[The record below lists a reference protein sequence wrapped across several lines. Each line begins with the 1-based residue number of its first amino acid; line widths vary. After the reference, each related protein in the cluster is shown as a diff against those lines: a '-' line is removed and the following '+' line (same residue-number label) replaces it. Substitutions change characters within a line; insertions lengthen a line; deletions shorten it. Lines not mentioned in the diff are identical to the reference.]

1 MANTLDVPIACSNIG
16 SGGNMSCC
24 YTNDQSNPICESL
37 FPPEGSFLENG
48 CLNGNCVNNCDPRKL
63 YNSALQHNGTGNGKM
78 PILKY
83 MACANIPSIA
93 SYVNQGVLSPNITE
107 SIQKFI
113 FPHTTEDSL
122 QDVTSAVTDCISSTC
137 RASRNSTFCYTD
149 YCSPVKL
156 LRNNTSPNLEAINTC
171 LNTLCDNT
179 VKALPWADADVIG
192 IGVGDFDLACN
203 YKITDQNSFQV
214 FSSYV
219 MQCIFIV
226 ILWLGFFGFA
236 IYQHKRSEPERPSK
250 LEKHYKSWIDLL
262 LEFHKSQCFFSA
274 TLMIASLN
282 YGIYKVDMLVTFLLT
297 PLATNSVLP
306 VVFAYL
312 LLLYYR
318 QSSTGVTLLTISV
331 YALST
336 LVYWSLYW
344 RVIPLGDSIGAFDI
358 YQNFRF
364 KLSALPACGGYS
376 GLSVCPNNEYTRKG
390 LFDASDA
397 SRRIKFLTPLI
408 WTYSTLILFAL
419 LAYQL
424 YRWRSK
430 RAPNTDSPVWH
441 RAFWFTTIIFLAAI
455 GMQLNVLSISTEL
468 NMINPGGWTFG
479 QIVAVT
485 VWIPPLLEYIYS
497 EMSE

>member
-1 MANTLDVPIACSNIG
+1 MANTLDVPIACSDIG
-16 SGGNMSCC
+16 SGGKMSCC
-24 YTNDQSNPICESL
+24 YTNDQSNPICEKL

-48 CLNGNCVNNCDPRKL
+48 CLTGNCMNNCDPRQL
-63 YNSALQHNGTGNGKM
+63 YNSTLQQLGIGNGKM

-83 MACANIPSIA
+83 GACANIPSIA
-93 SYVNQGVLSPNITE
+93 SYANQGMLSPNITK

-122 QDVTSAVTDCISSTC
+122 QYVTSAVTDCISSTC
-137 RASRNSTFCYTD
+137 RESRNSTFCYTD

-156 LRNNTSPNLEAINTC
+156 LRNNTSPDLGMINTC

-179 VKALPWADADVIG
+179 VKASPWADTDVIG
-192 IGVGDFDLACN
+192 IGVGGFDLACN
-203 YKITDQNSFQV
+203 YIITDQNSFQV
-214 FSSYV
+214 FSSYI

-226 ILWLGFFGFA
+226 ILWLGFLGIA

-250 LEKHYKSWIDLL
+250 PGKHYKSWINLL

-282 YGIYKVDMLVTFLLT
+282 YGIYEVDMLVTFLLT

-331 YALST
+331 YTLST
-336 LVYWSLYW
+336 LVYWSLYSH
-344 RVIPLGDSIGAFDI
+344 VIPLGDSIDAFNI
-358 YQNFRF
+358 YQNFKF
-364 KLSALPACGGYS
+364 KLSAIPACGGYS
-376 GLSVCPNNEYTRKG
+376 GLSVCPNNEYRNKG
-390 LFDASDA
+390 LFNARDAI
-397 SRRIKFLTPLI
+397 RRIKFLTPLI
-408 WTYSTLILFAL
+408 WAYSTLILFAL

-424 YRWRSK
+424 YRWRFK
-430 RAPNTDSPVWH
+430 RGPNTDSPVWH
-441 RAFWFTTIIFLAAI
+441 WAFWFTTILFLAAI
-455 GMQLNVLSISTEL
+455 SMQLNVLLISTEL
-468 NMINPGGWTFG
+468 KMVNPGGWTFG

-485 VWIPPLLEYIYS
+485 VWIPPLLEYIYR